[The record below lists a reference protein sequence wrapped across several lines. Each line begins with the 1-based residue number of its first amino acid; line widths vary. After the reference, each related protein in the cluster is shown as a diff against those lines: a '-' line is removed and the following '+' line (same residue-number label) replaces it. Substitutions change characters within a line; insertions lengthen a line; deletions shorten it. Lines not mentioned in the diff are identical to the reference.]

1 MKKYILQENNFVYFY
16 NKIYDHAHS
25 IKGVE
30 CVLREQNDK
39 QEWVLPQNIDDLPF
53 FILKD
58 NVKESIKV
66 ANPEHFKVVIK
77 LTLEQFL
84 SRKFKKNIKTIAESL
99 QPFDLIIEISH
110 NEIVKKKKSLRRVS
124 RRITKG
130 KAYGINFS
138 INNLG
143 AEFYFARNIHRLL
156 PLIDVLKLDMRHF
169 NDKEKWIDLTIKF
182 WKKLA
187 NKYQLE
193 LVVSGVETDEDEKL
207 VDLLD
212 INLRQGYLYGPPQ
225 PAID

>member
-16 NKIYDHAHS
+16 NKIYDHAHN

-39 QEWVLPQNIDDLPF
+39 QEWVLPQNIDHLPF

-58 NVKESIKV
+58 NVKESVKV

-84 SRKFKKNIKTIAESL
+84 SRKFKKNIKAVAESL

-124 RRITKG
+124 RRIMKC

-193 LVVSGVETDEDEKL
+193 LVVYGVETDEDEKL

-225 PAID
+225 PVID